1 MNQIPDELKLHIFTY
16 IKVLSPELRP
26 LLEINKEIRNLL
38 WYKTYNLS
46 YYPWNINES
55 IACIS
60 NSYMEYIREII
71 ERKRDAE
78 LNVWDEEI
86 PDEEIPEIEHY
97 SYMNFPP
104 F

>member
-1 MNQIPDELKLHIFTY
+1 MEQIPDELKLHIFTY
-16 IKVLSPELRP
+16 IKVLSPDLRP
-26 LLEINKEIRNLL
+26 LLEINKEIRELL
-38 WYKTYNLS
+38 WYKKYSLN

-60 NSYMEYIREII
+60 KSYLEYKKELIEQRRE
-71 ERKRDAE
+71 AE
-78 LNVWDEEI
+78 ECIMPDTDEEI
-86 PDEEIPEIEHY
+86 EEIEHY

>member
-1 MNQIPDELKLHIFTY
+1 MNQLPDELKLHIFTY
-16 IKVLSPELRP
+16 IKVLSPDLRP

-46 YYPWNINES
+46 YYPWNIDES

-60 NSYMEYIREII
+60 NSYMEYKRYLIEQRREVDEYIMP
-71 ERKRDAE
+71 DT
-78 LNVWDEEI
+78 DEEI
-86 PDEEIPEIEHY
+86 EEIEHY
-97 SYMNFPP
+97 SYMNFSP